1 MLFSQR
7 LPVRRHGRSALT
19 QHALDR
25 LRACHGI
32 SRRAQVGFKTLTLI
46 APCWAR
52 ALVEALRGSLPRDA
66 AGLRQVPGRRPLQ
79 EALGAAE
86 RLAENLRRDHEV
98 AWGFMS
104 TFTKTVRRGWLSRQC
119 QGKIRVEVL
128 SLAENLR
135 RDHEVAWGFM
145 STFTKTVRVRGP

>member
-1 MLFSQR
+1 MHVV
-7 LPVRRHGRSALT
+7 LPTA
-19 QHALDR
+19 HADPAAR
-25 LRACHGI
+25 
-32 SRRAQVGFKTLTLI
+32 
-46 APCWAR
+46 AR

-104 TFTKTVRRGWLSRQC
+104 TFTKTVRAARHCILSRLGACRSRQQPC
-119 QGKIRVEVL
+119 KGDPTAKRA
-128 SLAENLR
+128 S
-135 RDHEVAWGFM
+135 AWPATCSM
-145 STFTKTVRVRGP
+145 TVKPASPA